1 MKFSSIDRDSLILSV
16 LGLLAFIYLVFSGNQ
31 VFSVIVVS
39 IVVRLV
45 IGYTEHRLDSI
56 QAKFLSAAFAIVLLV
71 LIVSAIDVSL
81 DRHFVLLN
89 IFSGMSL
96 PSVIVSLFKKSE
108 ETRR

>member
-1 MKFSSIDRDSLILSV
+1 MKFSNIDRDSLIHSI
-16 LGLLAFIYLVFSGNQ
+16 LGLLVLIYLVFSGNQ
-31 VFSVIVVS
+31 VFLVILVA

-45 IGYTEHRLDSI
+45 FGYTDHRLDSI

-81 DRHFVLLN
+81 ERHFVLLN
-89 IFSGMSL
+89 IFGGMSL
-96 PSVIVSLFKKSE
+96 PSVIVSLFKKSD